1 MIYRMYRF
9 VRNGL
14 ELGFYIETT
23 GPLSKRELDELKW
36 LISETFEPDNT
47 RIKPSVTLQEIVEIG
62 PRLSIETAFSSNAV
76 AICQAMG
83 LREERRIERT
93 HRYLTDKGDT
103 AEVILGTHLDRMTEE
118 HYVIGIS
125 SFDTGITP
133 EDVRIIDL
141 MGRGK

>member
-76 AICQAMG
+76 AICQSMG
-83 LREERRIERT
+83 LREIIRIERT
-93 HRYLTDKGDT
+93 QRYAAGNGRPV
-103 AEVILGTHLDRMTEE
+103 EILKT
-118 HYVIGIS
+118 
-125 SFDTGITP
+125 
-133 EDVRIIDL
+133 
-141 MGRGK
+141 